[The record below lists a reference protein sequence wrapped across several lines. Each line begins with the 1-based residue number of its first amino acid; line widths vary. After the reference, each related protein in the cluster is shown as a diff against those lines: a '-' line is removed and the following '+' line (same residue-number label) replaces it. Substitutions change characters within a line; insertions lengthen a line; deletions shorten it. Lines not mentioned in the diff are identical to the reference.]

1 MLPCKQREVGA
12 SPIASIFPF
21 KLRGEVEAVEMG
33 TLEVSEGRCDCF
45 AASRGVLMARP
56 FGRGVS
62 QFCRRDCEANGLEAE
77 SKAACLGDRR
87 LPRRGRGSLLAPPSC
102 RGCRRQHK
110 AGAFILLRRLCQSGF
125 AKLGGQSCQ
134 SDSSHLDTLRS
145 KQSRY
150 AVRIDEEAG
159 ASPASVSFSISQ
171 KSEVRKSCVGAH
183 NPECLEHYQDLPSFL
198 QKVPSRQAVCKTVVF
213 EMCRKATSGA
223 IPPGPTSLQK
233 STGSV
238 NRTSAPEPSRK
249 RLER

>member
-12 SPIASIFPF
+12 GPIASIFPF

-159 ASPASVSFSISQ
+159 ASPVSVSFPISQ
-171 KSEVRKSCVGAH
+171 IGGQEVLRW
-183 NPECLEHYQDLPSFL
+183 
-198 QKVPSRQAVCKTVVF
+198 
-213 EMCRKATSGA
+213 
-223 IPPGPTSLQK
+223 
-233 STGSV
+233 GS
-238 NRTSAPEPSRK
+238 
-249 RLER
+249 